1 MNPSV
6 LYKITLKHLF
16 IKNEKQIGLQFYP
29 NKVLNALV
37 KGLPNVRWSNQF
49 GMAYI
54 LNTEANID
62 LIFNTFRGVAWV
74 NGKHFFGNATGF
86 NDEMITL
93 SDFKNRPKR
102 FGVKYCPIAFYD
114 TLEVKMYSFATAK
127 SYIYHFE
134 NFINHFEIDYNK
146 LSEKE
151 IHEYLLMKQRQGA
164 SKSSLNLII
173 NSIKFYYEVVMGMP
187 NRFYSINRPNK
198 EHKLPTVLALKEV
211 ENLIWATGNIKHR
224 CIISL
229 LYSAGLRRS
238 ELINL
243 RLEDIDSKR
252 LLITIKQSKG
262 NKDRVSLLSERLLSD
277 LRTYYKRY
285 RPKKYLFEGPT
296 GLPYTGS
303 SINKLIKR
311 AASIAGIRKNISAHT
326 LRHSFATHLLENG
339 TDLRSIQVLLGHNS
353 SQTTEIYT
361 HIATNHIH
369 KIKSPIELI
378 NLG

>member
-1 MNPSV
+1 MTPNP
-6 LYKITLKHLF
+6 LKITLKHLF
-16 IKNEKQIGLQFYP
+16 INNERQIGLQFYP
-29 NKVLNALV
+29 NRIINALM
-37 KGLPNVRWSNQF
+37 KELPNIKWSNRF
-49 GMAYI
+49 SMAYM
-54 LNTEANID
+54 LNTKSNID
-62 LIFNTFRGVAWV
+62 LIFKTFRGVAWV
-74 NGKHFFGNATGF
+74 NGKYFFGNATGF
-86 NDEMITL
+86 NEEMITL
-93 SDFKNRPKR
+93 SDFKNRPHKQ
-102 FGVKYCPIAFYD
+102 GIKYCPDELYD

-151 IHEYLLMKQRQGA
+151 IHEYLLMKQRQGV

-173 NSIKFYYEVVMGMP
+173 NSIKFYYEVVLGMP
-187 NRFYSINRPNK
+187 NRFYSINRPSK
-198 EHKLPTVLALKEV
+198 ERKLPAVLALNEV
-211 ENLIWATGNIKHR
+211 EDLIRAAGNIKHK

-243 RLEDIDSKR
+243 QLADIDSKR
-252 LLITIKQSKG
+252 LLIIIKQSKG
-262 NKDRVSLLSERLLSD
+262 NKDRVSLLSERLLID
-277 LRTYYKRY
+277 LRMYYKKY
-285 RPKKYLFEGPT
+285 RPKNYLFEGPT

-311 AASIAGIRKNISAHT
+311 AASVAGIKKNISAHT

-369 KIKSPIELI
+369 KIKSPIDLI

>member
-1 MNPSV
+1 MTPNP
-6 LYKITLKHLF
+6 LKITLKHLF
-16 IKNEKQIGLQFYP
+16 INNERQIGLQFYP
-29 NKVLNALV
+29 NRIINALM
-37 KGLPNVRWSNQF
+37 KELPNIKWSNQF
-49 GMAYI
+49 SMAYM
-54 LNTEANID
+54 LNTKSNID
-62 LIFNTFRGVAWV
+62 LIFKTFRGIAWV
-74 NGKHFFGNATGF
+74 NGKYFFGNATGF
-86 NDEMITL
+86 NEEMITL
-93 SDFKNRPKR
+93 SDFKNRPHKQ
-102 FGVKYCPIAFYD
+102 GIKYCPDELYD

-151 IHEYLLMKQRQGA
+151 IHEYLLMKQRQGV

-173 NSIKFYYEVVMGMP
+173 NSIKFYYEVVLGMP
-187 NRFYSINRPNK
+187 NRFYSINRPSK
-198 EHKLPTVLALKEV
+198 ERKLPAVLALNEV
-211 ENLIWATGNIKHR
+211 EDLIRAAGNIKHK

-243 RLEDIDSKR
+243 QLADIDSKR
-252 LLITIKQSKG
+252 LLINIKQAKG
-262 NKDRVSLLSERLLSD
+262 NKDRVSLLSERLLID
-277 LRTYYKRY
+277 LRTYYKKY
-285 RPKKYLFEGPT
+285 RPKNYLFEGPT

-311 AASIAGIRKNISAHT
+311 AASVAGIKKNVSAHT

-369 KIKSPIELI
+369 KIKSPIDLI

>member
-1 MNPSV
+1 MTSNP
-6 LYKITLKHLF
+6 LKITLKHLF
-16 IKNEKQIGLQFYP
+16 INNEKQIGLQFYP
-29 NKVLNALV
+29 DKVIHAMV
-37 KGLPNVRWSNQF
+37 KGIPAIKWSKEF
-49 GMAYI
+49 SMAYM
-54 LNTEANID
+54 LNTKSNID
-62 LIFNTFRGVAWV
+62 LIFSTFRGVAWV
-74 NGKHFFGNATGF
+74 NGKYFFGNATGF
-86 NDEMITL
+86 NEEMITL
-93 SDFKNRPKR
+93 SDFRNRVQKN
-102 FGVKYCPIAFYD
+102 GVKYCPKEFYD
-114 TLEVKMYSFATAK
+114 TLELKMYSFATAK

-134 NFINHFEIDYNK
+134 NFINYFQLDYNL

-151 IHEYLLMKQRQGA
+151 IHSYLIMKQRQGV

-198 EHKLPTVLALKEV
+198 EHKLPTVLALEEV
-211 ENLIWATGNIKHR
+211 ENLIRAAGNIKHK

-243 RLEDIDSKR
+243 QLADIDSKR
-252 LLITIKQSKG
+252 LLINIKQSKG
-262 NKDRVSLLSERLLSD
+262 NKDRVSLLSERLLID
-277 LRTYYKRY
+277 LRTYYKKY
-285 RPKKYLFEGPT
+285 RPKNYLFEGPT

-311 AASIAGIRKNISAHT
+311 AASVAGIKKNVSAHT

-369 KIKSPIELI
+369 KIKSPIDLI

>member
-1 MNPSV
+1 MSTST
-6 LYKITLKHLF
+6 LSKITLKHLF
-16 IKNEKQIGLQFYP
+16 IGGQKQIGLQFYP

-37 KGLPNVRWSNQF
+37 KELPHIKWSNEYSMAYLPNNKQNV
-49 GMAYI
+49 
-54 LNTEANID
+54 D
-62 LIFNTFRGVAWV
+62 HIFNLFRGVAWV
-74 NGKHFFGNATGF
+74 NGKYFFGNACGF
-86 NDEMITL
+86 NEQMITL
-93 SDFKNRPKR
+93 SDFKNRIKKQ
-102 FGVKYCPIAFYD
+102 GVQYCPIEFYD

-127 SYIYHFE
+127 SYIHHFE
-134 NFINHFEIDYNK
+134 NFINHFQVDFNT

-151 IHEYLLMKQRQGA
+151 IHEYLLMKQRQGV

-198 EHKLPTVLALKEV
+198 DHKLPTVLALKEV
-211 ENLIWATGNIKHR
+211 EDLIWAAGNIKHK

-252 LLITIKQSKG
+252 FLINIKQAKG
-262 NKDRVSLLSERLLSD
+262 NKDRVSILSLRLLED
-277 LRTYYKRY
+277 LRTYFKKY
-285 RPKKYLFEGPT
+285 RPKNYLFEGPT

-311 AASIAGIRKNISAHT
+311 AASLAGIRKNISAHT